1 MSSCNII
8 NYMVD
13 LISVFQTQYP
23 NNTEYC
29 FFVYSHGTL
38 KTTDYILDHQGNFSK
53 FRKIEIM

>member
-1 MSSCNII
+1 
-8 NYMVD
+8 MVD